1 MRVKEFCKKYKK
13 ALMHLLVLLVVAILL
28 SGLVFLILFLTD
40 VLQITSNGLQFNLP
54 LFETIKD
61 QWWSYLLYFLLQVV
75 LTVVLCFVPGTSMAF
90 IMVGV
95 GLWGSTW
102 QTFLLVFAGVVT
114 SSLLMDFIGRFGGV
128 AIIKRLFGEEDYNN
142 GKMVLREKGAVYL
155 PIMYLFPMFPD
166 DMLCCLAG
174 LTRIKIWYHLLIII
188 LCRGVGVATI
198 VYGIDLIPFET
209 FTTFWD
215 WIVFITVGII
225 WVYLIFKAARYIDK
239 KLTVILKDKKDAF
252 DKKIMGDSS
261 ELNEVTTSTTI
272 SESKQNDKISEEKE
286 IKNENKIEE

>member
-13 ALMHLLVLLVVAILL
+13 ALIHLLILLAVALLL
-28 SGLVFLILFLTD
+28 SGLIFLILFLTD
-40 VLQITSNGLQFNLP
+40 VLQITNNGLQFNLP

-61 QWWSYLLYFLLQVV
+61 QRRSYLLYFLLQVV
-75 LTVVLCFVPGTSMAF
+75 LTVILCFVPGTSMAF

-102 QTFLLVFAGVVT
+102 QTYLLVFAGVVA

-142 GKMVLREKGAVYL
+142 GKMILKEKGAVYL

-174 LTRIKIWYHLLIII
+174 LTRIKIWYHLLIIL
-188 LCRGVGVATI
+188 LCRGVGIATI

-215 WIVFITVGII
+215 WIIFITVAII

-239 KLTVILKDKKDAF
+239 KLTVILKDKKAAF

-261 ELNEVTTSTTI
+261 EL
-272 SESKQNDKISEEKE
+272 EEKIE
-286 IKNENKIEE
+286 PSNTKNSQELTSKSEDQKETKIEE